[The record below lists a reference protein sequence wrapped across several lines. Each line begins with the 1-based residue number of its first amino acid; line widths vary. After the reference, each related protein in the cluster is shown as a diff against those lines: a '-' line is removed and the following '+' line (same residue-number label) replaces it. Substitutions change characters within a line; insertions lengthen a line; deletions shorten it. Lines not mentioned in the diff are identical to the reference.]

1 MISNQQNGSLSI
13 HSWFST
19 SLSLLFI
26 SSVFLSSEL
35 AIAHS
40 ETAAGDCHVHMNSGE
55 QHCAADVRLPT
66 PESAPKPTQPTNAGE
81 TPASEADLPVLELDS
96 AETDDEA
103 GGSVVDQFQQLEA
116 KSSMIAGIQG
126 GLARLGYRPGPATGS
141 INPLTQAAISAFQ
154 RDNFLPLSGQ
164 PSLSLLTIIEDEL
177 KARTQQRHE

>member
-1 MISNQQNGSLSI
+1 MISNQQRFSS
-13 HSWFST
+13 SRRPWFST
-19 SLSLLFI
+19 SLLLLII
-26 SSVFLSSEL
+26 SSGCLSSGF
-35 AIAHS
+35 AIAHP

-55 QHCAADVRLPT
+55 QHCAADARP
-66 PESAPKPTQPTNAGE
+66 PRPKTEPNPVQAADA
-81 TPASEADLPVLELDS
+81 PASEADLPVLELDS
-96 AETDDEA
+96 AETDGEA

-126 GLARLGYRPGPATGS
+126 GLARLGYHPGPATGS
-141 INPLTQAAISAFQ
+141 INPMTQAAISAFQ